1 MLQLRGRVDL
11 DRAISTF
18 RLNPSAKDKLS
29 AGGVRTLRD
38 LDGMKPI
45 ELSKGQKNL
54 QIFLI
59 YFVILFK
66 TISSIKLIF

>member
-18 RLNPSAKDKLS
+18 RLNPSAKDKLA

-38 LDGMKPI
+38 LEGMKPI
-45 ELSKGQKNL
+45 ELSKGQKNTL
-54 QIFLI
+54 IIFLQSI
-59 YFVILFK
+59 ILLFA
-66 TISSIKLIF
+66 